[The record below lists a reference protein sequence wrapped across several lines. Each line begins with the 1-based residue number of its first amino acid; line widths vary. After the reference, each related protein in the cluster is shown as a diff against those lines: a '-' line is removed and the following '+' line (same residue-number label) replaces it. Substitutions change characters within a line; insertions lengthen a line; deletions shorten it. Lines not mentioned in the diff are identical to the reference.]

1 MKAKQK
7 LTNSELQVM
16 ECLWQLPESKG
27 FGKDIIEKFS
37 DPKPAYNTV
46 ATFLQ
51 ILEKKG
57 FVESFHQGRKLIF
70 HALVRREEYARF
82 SIKDTTKAF
91 FGGSFA
97 RLVSFFAQEENLSQE
112 EIDEFVNIIK
122 EGKK

>member
-16 ECLWQLPESKG
+16 ECLWQLPENKG
-27 FGKDIIEKFS
+27 FGKDITERFP

-70 HALVRREEYARF
+70 QALVSRDEYARF
-82 SIKDTTKAF
+82 SIKDTAKSF

-97 RLVSFFAQEENLSQE
+97 QLVSFFAKEENLSRE
-112 EIDEFVNIIK
+112 EIDEIINIIN
-122 EGKK
+122 EGR

>member
-27 FGKDIIEKFS
+27 FGKDITERFP
-37 DPKPAYNTV
+37 DPKPAYNTI

-70 HALVRREEYARF
+70 HALVSRDEYARF
-82 SIKDTTKAF
+82 SIKDTTRAF

-97 RLVSFFAQEENLSQE
+97 NLVSFFAKEENLSKE
-112 EIDEFVNIIK
+112 EIEELINIIK
-122 EGKK
+122 EGK

>member
-1 MKAKQK
+1 MRAKQK

-16 ECLWQLPESKG
+16 ECLWQLPGSKG
-27 FGKDIIEKFS
+27 FGKEICERFP

-70 HALVRREEYARF
+70 HALVSRDEYARF
-82 SIKDTTKAF
+82 SIKDTTKVF

-97 RLVSFFAQEENLSQE
+97 SLVSFFAKEENLSDE
-112 EIDEFVNIIK
+112 EINEIVNIIK
-122 EGKK
+122 KGK

>member
-1 MKAKQK
+1 MDAKQK

-16 ECLWQLPESKG
+16 ECLWQLPGSKG
-27 FGKDIIEKFS
+27 YGKEITERFP

-70 HALVRREEYARF
+70 QALVSRDEYARF

-97 RLVSFFAQEENLSQE
+97 RLVSFFAKEENLSEE
-112 EIDEFVNIIK
+112 EINEIVNIIK
-122 EGKK
+122 EGK

>member
-27 FGKDIIEKFS
+27 FGKDITERFP
-37 DPKPAYNTV
+37 DPKPAYNTI

-70 HALVRREEYARF
+70 HALVSHDEYARF

-97 RLVSFFAQEENLSQE
+97 RLVSFFAKEENLSKE
-112 EIDEFVNIIK
+112 EIDEIVNIIK

>member
-27 FGKDIIEKFS
+27 FGKDITERFP

-70 HALVRREEYARF
+70 QALVSRDEYARF
-82 SIKDTTKAF
+82 SIKDTAKSF

-97 RLVSFFAQEENLSQE
+97 QLVSFFAKEENLSRE
-112 EIDEFVNIIK
+112 EIDEIINIIN
-122 EGKK
+122 EGR